1 MAERTIAVVPAP
13 RRSPRRRPKSVRFE
27 SMHPD
32 YINLIVQQRRTYDDD
47 SIRAQANSMA
57 HMGLQ
62 QAIAVAELDD
72 EHVGAYLEFFGRIF
86 GADLSISQLHRHPE
100 TGYFVIAIFGHR
112 RTLSGRL
119 VYNFGCDDCQEKYG
133 ELAVKRCF
141 REHGDDKLDPAG
153 LDAKVFHNIAPE
165 NAFARQQ
172 LENTYEPP
180 SRDDIAEALREDWE
194 MQRRLQPKL
203 TKLQF
208 ARQKGR
214 TIGFVSDSL
223 RFCDLPDLVKRM
235 VKEGHLAF
243 TAAIE
248 LTRLA
253 TAGLPEDKIIR
264 ISQQVLAGRLKVKDI
279 KPLVTNEIKDHAEQ
293 TDELF
298 IMDEAE
304 VAKTKVAGILDRQT
318 KETFRAEAILVIQ
331 AKKAQEANLLP
342 NADPLDNPEVRQ
354 LMDKG
359 TALRNTL
366 LP

>member
-13 RRSPRRRPKSVRFE
+13 RRSPGRRPKSVRFE
-27 SMHPD
+27 NMHPD
-32 YINLIVQQRRTYDDD
+32 YINLIVQQRRTYDDEP
-47 SIRAQANSMA
+47 IRAQANSMA

-72 EHVGAYLEFFGRIF
+72 EHVVGYLDFFGRVF
-86 GADLSISQLHRHPE
+86 GTEISISQLHRHPE

-112 RTLSGRL
+112 RTLSGRI

-208 ARQKGR
+208 ARHKGR
-214 TIGFVSDSL
+214 TISFVSDSL
-223 RFCDLPDLVKRM
+223 RFCDLPELVKRM

-253 TAGLPEDKIIR
+253 AAGLPEDKIIR

-279 KPLVTNEIKDHAEQ
+279 KPLVTNEIRQHEEQ

-298 IMDEAE
+298 VLDEAE
-304 VAKTKVAGILDRQT
+304 VAKTKVSKILDQQT
-318 KETFRAEAILVIQ
+318 KTAFRAEAFLVHQ
-331 AKKAQEANLLP
+331 AKRAQQAELLP
-342 NADPLDNPEVRQ
+342 AVDPLDNPEVRQ
-354 LMDKG
+354 VMDEG
-359 TALRNTL
+359 TALRTTL
-366 LP
+366 LS